1 MASDDGGYRV
11 AGCIGKG
18 AFGKVLLLENS
29 AGDQVALK
37 VVELAGKD
45 LKIIE
50 LTIQEVCLLATLDHA
65 HILKFLGNERDGLT
79 LLIYTEYCPNGDL
92 SGYVSKHRGEKM
104 DERRLVE
111 WVRQIASALEYL
123 HNLPKPVI
131 HRDLKSLNVF
141 LDANWDTRLGDFGVS
156 RVIESSTDMATTQVG
171 TMMYMAPEMFS
182 GLPYTEKTDI
192 FSLSILMYEM
202 ATMDNDSFENM
213 MEQKQFIMMIFR
225 IVHYEVPTMPTG
237 YSAGVTDLMKMMMQ
251 ADPSKR
257 PSADE
262 ILRQK
267 IFKTTGKPPPI
278 TDPPKVFDIEDDHDE
293 DTYLS
298 SDTLTLINLSI
309 DGGTSMGGKA
319 KPVDE
324 KKDAGAVGG
333 NMIVDLLSANPIM
346 GLVTRV
352 LDDMGKTH
360 LVKGRSKQE
369 KNAELLKMYCLHCMD
384 NNEELFKK
392 ASAALTASYDEDQIE
407 VSETLIR
414 ILGHERYG
422 LCGMQL
428 LHYKNYTFA
437 MKNM

>member
-1 MASDDGGYRV
+1 
-11 AGCIGKG
+11 
-18 AFGKVLLLENS
+18 
-29 AGDQVALK
+29 
-37 VVELAGKD
+37 
-45 LKIIE
+45 
-50 LTIQEVCLLATLDHA
+50 
-65 HILKFLGNERDGLT
+65 
-79 LLIYTEYCPNGDL
+79 
-92 SGYVSKHRGEKM
+92 M

-141 LDANWDTRLGDFGVS
+141 LDSNWDTRLGDFGVS
-156 RVIESSTDMATTQVG
+156 RVTESSTDMATTQVW
-171 TMMYMAPEMFS
+171 TPMYMAPEMFS

-213 MEQKQFIMMIFR
+213 MGQKALMMMLFR
-225 IVHYEVPTMPTG
+225 IVHHQVPTMPTG
-237 YSAGVTDLMKMMMQ
+237 YSAGVTDLMKIMMQ
-251 ADPSKR
+251 ADPSQR

-262 ILRQK
+262 ILRQN

-278 TDPPKVFDIEDDHDE
+278 TDPPKGTDIEDDDGE

-298 SDTLTLINLSI
+298 SETLTWINLSI
-309 DGGTSMGGKA
+309 EGDISMGRRT
-319 KPVDE
+319 KPVDG
-324 KKDAGAVGG
+324 KQDAGAVGG
-333 NMIVDLLSANPIM
+333 NMIVDLLSENPIL

-369 KNAELLKMYCLHCMD
+369 KNAEMLKMYCLHCMD

-392 ASAALTASYDEDQIE
+392 ASAALTASHDEDQIE
-407 VSETLIR
+407 ETLIR